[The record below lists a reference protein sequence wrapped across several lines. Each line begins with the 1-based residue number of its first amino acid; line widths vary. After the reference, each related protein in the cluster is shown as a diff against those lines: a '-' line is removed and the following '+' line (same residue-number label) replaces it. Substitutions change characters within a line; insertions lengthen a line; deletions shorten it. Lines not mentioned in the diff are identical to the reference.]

1 MAVKESILIV
11 LVVTIACVV
20 NDANA
25 LSCVKC
31 DDKPCEVKLSLWM
44 SSIRL
49 IRIFSEDRLTEA
61 SLLLFQRQFN

>member
-31 DDKPCEVKLSLWM
+31 DDKPCEVKSSHLM
-44 SSIRL
+44 SIRL
-49 IRIFSEDRLTEA
+49 IHIFER
-61 SLLLFQRQFN
+61 RQVSGSIFIVVSKAD

>member
-31 DDKPCEVKLSLWM
+31 DDKPCEVK
-44 SSIRL
+44 SSH
-49 IRIFSEDRLTEA
+49 DV
-61 SLLLFQRQFN
+61 